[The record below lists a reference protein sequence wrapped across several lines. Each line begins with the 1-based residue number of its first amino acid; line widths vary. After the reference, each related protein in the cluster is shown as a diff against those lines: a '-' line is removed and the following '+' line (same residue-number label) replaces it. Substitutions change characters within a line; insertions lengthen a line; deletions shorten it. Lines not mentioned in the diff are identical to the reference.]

1 MTGIKNDDAPLVA
14 VVVGSKSDWEMM
26 RAAHETL
33 EGFGVPHECRVMSAH
48 RTPDECA
55 RFAHDAES
63 RGLEVIIAGAGM
75 AAALPGVLA
84 AHTTLPVLGV
94 PMPGQALAGLDSLL
108 SIAQMPPG
116 IPVGTLGLGRPGA
129 VNGAL
134 LAISILAISRPD
146 LRAKLT
152 QYREDQTAKVLETS
166 IP

>member
-1 MTGIKNDDAPLVA
+1 MSNSHAAEKPIVA
-14 VVVGSKSDWEMM
+14 VIVGSKSDWELM

-33 EGFGVPHECRVMSAH
+33 DGFGIAHECRVMSAH

-55 RFAHDAES
+55 SYAREAEG
-63 RGLEVIIAGAGM
+63 RGFEVIIAGAGM

-116 IPVGTLGLGRPGA
+116 IPVGTMGLGRPGA
-129 VNGAL
+129 VNAAL
-134 LAISILAISRPD
+134 MAVAILAISHPE
-146 LRAKLT
+146 LRDKLKA
-152 QYREDQTAKVLETS
+152 YRVEQTAKVLENS
-166 IP
+166 IL